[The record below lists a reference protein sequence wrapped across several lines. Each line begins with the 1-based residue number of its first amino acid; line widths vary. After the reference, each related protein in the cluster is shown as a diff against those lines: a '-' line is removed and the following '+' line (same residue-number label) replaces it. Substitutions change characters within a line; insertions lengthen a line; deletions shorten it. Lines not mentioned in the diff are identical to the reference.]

1 MLVNV
6 SVFALALA
14 LTARHLL
21 VGCSNGGAATDSAA
35 SSTITTM
42 AGSGKPEV
50 SSILDEQAQVSTSV
64 LTIAP
69 GVSTGLHKHDAS
81 MSGIT

>member
-1 MLVNV
+1 MNV

-14 LTARHLL
+14 LTAGLL
-21 VGCSNGGAATDSAA
+21 LAGCSNGGAATDSAA

-42 AGSGKPEV
+42 AGSGEPKV
-50 SSILDEQAQVSTSV
+50 SSILDEQAQVSTPV

-69 GVSTGLHKHDAS
+69 GVSTELHKHDAS
-81 MSGIT
+81 MTGIT